1 MKRFHDTYHNEAVV
15 GKVGLVNKPFA
26 DRLMLTFTYSQND
39 KEIQNGVVQEIV
51 YGQKRRKGHSFMP
64 SVEYRKRN
72 LLLKGLDVNLT
83 ANYNRNITQN
93 IDTATYEYNWLGQMR
108 YKKVSWASRVIKT
121 INQVPITG
129 MVPLLPIIIWVKAML
144 SCLIMC

>member
-51 YGQKRRKGHSFMP
+51 YGQNGGKAIHLCLRWNTGK
-64 SVEYRKRN
+64 E
-72 LLLKGLDVNLT
+72 
-83 ANYNRNITQN
+83 
-93 IDTATYEYNWLGQMR
+93 TYCS
-108 YKKVSWASRVIKT
+108 KVW
-121 INQVPITG
+121 
-129 MVPLLPIIIWVKAML
+129 M
-144 SCLIMC
+144 

>member
-1 MKRFHDTYHNEAVV
+1 
-15 GKVGLVNKPFA
+15 
-26 DRLMLTFTYSQND
+26 MLTFTYSQND

-64 SVEYRKRN
+64 SVKYRKRN
-72 LLLKGLDVNLT
+72 WLLKGLDVNLT

-108 YKKVSWASRVIKT
+108 YKKGKLGEQSYQDYKSSTDNWNGTFTANYHLGERHAFVLNHV
-121 INQVPITG
+121 
-129 MVPLLPIIIWVKAML
+129 LML
-144 SCLIMC
+144 SLIHI